1 MLYLRSQR
9 YGQQRYFTIGIIS
22 NSMGLKLFLKFKQI
36 QNVLDVRLSNS
47 STTSGKSSFNDI
59 NATCLIYSV
68 YFIIAIYIYIANLGY
83 QDYIPYFDY
92 IVIPSIHF
100 LAMDINNRK

>member
-9 YGQQRYFTIGIIS
+9 YGQQQYFTIGIIS
-22 NSMGLKLFLKFKQI
+22 NSMSLKLFLKFKQI

-68 YFIIAIYIYIANLGY
+68 YFIIAIYMANLGY

-92 IVIPSIHF
+92 IVIQSIHF
-100 LAMDINNRK
+100 SAMDFNNRK